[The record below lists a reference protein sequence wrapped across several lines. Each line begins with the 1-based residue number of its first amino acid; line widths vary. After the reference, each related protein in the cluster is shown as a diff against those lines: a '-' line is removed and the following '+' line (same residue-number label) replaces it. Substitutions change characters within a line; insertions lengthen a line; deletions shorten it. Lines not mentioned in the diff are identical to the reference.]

1 MPDAAEPPEFP
12 DFDPRI
18 AEAIVSGAALP
29 SDELTDFLG
38 FRMLEV
44 GPGMMRGALGV
55 RPGLLNP
62 FGLMHGGVVSALVD
76 HMLGAVC
83 YSAMPVGYWAATT
96 EFKVNFLAP
105 VREGEVEATARIIS
119 KSTRTAVV
127 RVDVCNGDRL
137 VAAAQGTVTLQPPK
151 A

>member
-1 MPDAAEPPEFP
+1 VSAVSEPPDFP
-12 DFDPRI
+12 DFDP
-18 AEAIVSGAALP
+18 AVAAAIVDGRGLP
-29 SDELTDFLG
+29 DDELTTFLG
-38 FRMLEV
+38 IGIDEV
-44 GPGMMRGALGV
+44 GPGFMLGSLEV

-62 FGLMHGGVVSALVD
+62 FGLMHGGVISAMVD

-105 VREGEVEATARIIS
+105 VRDGEVVARAQIVS

-127 RVDVCNGDRL
+127 QIEVTNDRRL
-137 VAAAQGTVTLQPPK
+137 VAVAQGTVTLQPPRS
-151 A
+151 